1 MKMKN
6 LQNLHTHST
15 FCDGRDTPEEMIA
28 SAIAQGFESIG
39 FSGHSYTYYSDS
51 PTPITS
57 PEKTEAYKQ
66 EITALKK
73 KYDGTF
79 DIFLGLEFDMYS
91 GTDLSGYD
99 YLIGACH
106 YLKNGDKFI
115 AFDRSAEYVRNVIE
129 TEFSGDGMAFAKE
142 YYRQVALL
150 PDYGKFDVLAHFD
163 IITKNI
169 EKDRYFDID
178 SKEYLDTARESIDAL
193 RGKIPFFEVN
203 TGAISRGYRTS
214 PYPTL
219 PLLKMFRDAGF
230 GAIISSDCHD
240 ARYLATGFDMARELL
255 LESGFTEKY
264 ILTKNG
270 FTPVEL

>member
-1 MKMKN
+1 MTMKN

-15 FCDGRDTPEEMIA
+15 FCDGRNTPEEMIA
-28 SAIAQGFESIG
+28 VARSKGFESLG
-39 FSGHSYTYYSDS
+39 FSGHSYTYYSNS

-57 PEKTEAYKQ
+57 LEKTEAYKR
-66 EITALKK
+66 EIARLKEK
-73 KYDGTF
+73 HEGEMDL
-79 DIFLGLEFDMYS
+79 FLGIEFDMYS

-106 YLKNGDKFI
+106 YLKMGDRFI

-150 PDYGKFDVLAHFD
+150 PDYGNFDILAHFD

-169 EKDRYFDID
+169 EKDRFFDID
-178 SKEYLDTARESIDAL
+178 SKEYIKAATDAMDAL

-219 PLLKMFRDAGF
+219 PLLREFKARGF

-240 ARYLATGFDMARELL
+240 ANYLDCAFDMARELL
-255 LESGFTEKY
+255 IKAGFTEKY

-270 FTPVEL
+270 FCAVEL

>member
-1 MKMKN
+1 MKN

-15 FCDGRDTPEEMIA
+15 YCDGRDTPEEMIA
-28 SAIAQGFESIG
+28 AAKARGFESLG

-66 EITALKK
+66 EITALKE
-73 KYDGTF
+73 KYNGEF
-79 DIFLGLEFDMYS
+79 DLFLGLEFDMYS
-91 GTDLSGYD
+91 GTDLSDYD

-106 YLKNGDKFI
+106 YLKSGDKFI

-142 YYRQVALL
+142 YYRQVAHL
-150 PDYGKFDVLAHFD
+150 PEYGKFDILAHFD

-178 SKEYLDTARESIDAL
+178 SKEYLTVARESIDAL
-193 RGKIPFFEVN
+193 SGKIPFFEVN

-219 PLLKMFRDAGF
+219 PLLKMFRESGF

-240 ARYLATGFDMARELL
+240 ARYLDTGFDIAREMLI
-255 LESGFTEKY
+255 EAGFKEKY

-270 FTPVEL
+270 FSAVEL